1 MFKKMLIAAVAVSV
15 AACSPSPYQ
24 QGYQGQDVASQAVQQ
39 GGSFVEEH
47 PYLTA
52 GAAAAGA
59 YALANRNNR
68 RNNGYYDRG
77 YGRTRVIHR
86 TVIRRPSG
94 YSSYSRPAYRTVT
107 RTYSRRR

>member
-1 MFKKMLIAAVAVSV
+1 MFKKMLIAAVALSV
-15 AACSPSPYQ
+15 AACGPSPQ
-24 QGYQGQDVASQAVQQ
+24 AYQGDAMASQAVQQ
-39 GGSFVEEH
+39 GGSIIEEH

-52 GAAAAGA
+52 GAAAAGG
-59 YALANRNNR
+59 YLLANRNNR